1 MKNQLYKFHFQTFP
15 FKRIVLMSCL
25 LCCIQSIQAQT
36 KVLHLKID
44 TLKSKDQ
51 FKTLS
56 DFKIWIENQGFLN
69 NGVFAD
75 SLSDYSLFT
84 YPNYQNRLEIE
95 NDSSNIRIPV
105 DLNGSYILFKNAKS
119 FHSDTLSI
127 DFWRLYDTKPADT
140 SFMVIR
146 YYKVLKGEV
155 AETPYHVKLKK
166 KTYKSK
172 AMPTSI
178 KIMVNGKPI
187 DVRMSLSI
195 NPMRGEWRGHRYRP
209 RNPYLRNGEDKK
221 RSTYFHFVGKDLKSI
236 WTSEVDL
243 KTINDY

>member
-51 FKTLS
+51 FKTLFN
-56 DFKIWIENQGFLN
+56 FKIWIENQGFLN
-69 NGVFAD
+69 YGVFAD

-127 DFWRLYDTKPADT
+127 DFWRLHDTKPADT
-140 SFMVIR
+140 SFVVIR
-146 YYKVLKGEV
+146 YYKIVNGEL

-172 AMPTSI
+172 TIPTSI
-178 KIMVNGKPI
+178 QIMLNGRII
-187 DVRMSLSI
+187 DVKMSISEKPVS
-195 NPMRGEWRGHRYRP
+195 NEWRGHGYRP
-209 RNPYLRNGEDKK
+209 RNPYLRNGEDRK
-221 RSTYFHFVGKDLKSI
+221 RRIYLAFLGQDFKNI
-236 WTSEVDL
+236 WTGEVDL
-243 KTINDY
+243 KTFNDY